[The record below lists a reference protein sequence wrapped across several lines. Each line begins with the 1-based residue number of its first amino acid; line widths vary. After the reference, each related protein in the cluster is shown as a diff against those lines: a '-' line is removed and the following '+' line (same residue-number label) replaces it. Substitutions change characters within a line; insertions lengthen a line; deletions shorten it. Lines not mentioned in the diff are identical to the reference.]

1 MYQELWDLIGRDY
14 SDPEDDEYA
23 MLFSKDDVH
32 IGDAV
37 DELFSKAQ
45 GNCQIRGYN
54 VEVPCVFDTVGM
66 AIYVL
71 IVSWVNK
78 DGSLSTYYTEVRS

>member
-1 MYQELWDLIGRDY
+1 
-14 SDPEDDEYA
+14 

-45 GNCQIRGYN
+45 GDGRIRCYN
-54 VEVPCVFDTVGM
+54 IEVPCVFDTVG
-66 AIYVL
+66 ISICVL
-71 IVSWVNK
+71 IVSWINE
-78 DGSLSTYYTEVRS
+78 DGSLETYYTEVRS